1 METNKKG
8 KVYLVGAGPGDPGLI
23 TVKGREC
30 IERADV
36 VVYDY
41 LASPSLLNYAKNT
54 SEIIYVGKQGGD
66 HTLSQDGI
74 NALIVEKAKK
84 GLTVTRLKGGDP
96 FIFGR
101 GAEEAE
107 VLIENGISFEVVP
120 GVTSAIAAP
129 AYAGIPLTHRSF
141 TSTVAFVTGH
151 EDPEKAESGINWE
164 SLAKGIGTIVFLM
177 GVKNLPNIVTRLMN
191 HGMPADT
198 PVALVRWGTTPK
210 QTSVVGTLEDIVESV
225 KAAGLKSP
233 AIIIIGNVVK
243 LKDKMDWFEKKPL
256 FGKRII
262 VTRARE
268 QASDLVGMLSD
279 LGAECLEFPTI
290 KVEPPDDFRPLD
302 KAIENLSKYDWI
314 IFTSVNGVDFFFK
327 RLFTNGMDMR
337 SFHKIK
343 TAVIGP
349 ATSGRLFCYG
359 LKSDVVPESYR
370 AESVV
375 DAFRKENL
383 KGKKI
388 LLPRAEEAR
397 AILPEELSK
406 MGAAVDEITAYRTR
420 AVTDEAS
427 DLIKE
432 FQNKTID
439 LITFTSSSTV
449 KNFAALIPK
458 DMFEGLIK
466 DVTIAAIGPITADT
480 AKEMGLHVS
489 IISESFT
496 IPGLCDAILKHYVKK
511 SKALHSR
518 ENGSPELFEK
528 T

>member
-30 IERADV
+30 IAHADV
-36 VVYDY
+36 IIYDY
-41 LASPSLLNYAKNT
+41 LASPSLLKNAKKD

-66 HTLSQDGI
+66 HTLSQEEI
-74 NALIVEKAKK
+74 NALITEKAKK
-84 GLTVTRLKGGDP
+84 GLIVARLKGGDP

-129 AYAGIPLTHRSF
+129 AYAGIPLTHRMF

-164 SLAKGIGTIVFLM
+164 ALAKGIGTIVFLM
-177 GVKNLPNIVTRLMN
+177 GVKNLPNIVKQLMN
-191 HGMPADT
+191 NGLSPDT
-198 PVALVRWGTTPK
+198 PVALVRWGTTSK
-210 QTSVVGTLEDIVESV
+210 QRSVSGTIGNIVELV
-225 KAAGLKSP
+225 KIAGLKSP
-233 AIIIIGNVVK
+233 AIIIVGKVVK
-243 LKDKMDWFEKKPL
+243 LKEKMDWFEKRPL
-256 FGKRII
+256 FGKRIA

-268 QASDLVGMLSD
+268 QASDLVSMLSA

-290 KVEPPDDFRPLD
+290 KVEPPDDYSPLD
-302 KAIENLSKYDWI
+302 KAIENLSAYDWL
-314 IFTSVNGVDFFFK
+314 IFTSVNGVDFFFQ
-327 RLFTNGMDMR
+327 RLFANGRDMR

-349 ATSGRLFCYG
+349 ATSDRLLGYG
-359 LKSDVVPESYR
+359 LKSDIIPESYR
-370 AESVV
+370 AESVI

-397 AILPEELSK
+397 AILPEELLK
-406 MGAAVDEITAYRTR
+406 MGASVDEITAYRTK
-420 AVTDEAS
+420 AVTDESAG
-427 DLIKE
+427 LIKE
-432 FQNKTID
+432 
-439 LITFTSSSTV
+439 L
-449 KNFAALIPK
+449 
-458 DMFEGLIK
+458 
-466 DVTIAAIGPITADT
+466 
-480 AKEMGLHVS
+480 
-489 IISESFT
+489 
-496 IPGLCDAILKHYVKK
+496 
-511 SKALHSR
+511 
-518 ENGSPELFEK
+518 
-528 T
+528 

>member
-1 METNKKG
+1 MEINKKG

-30 IERADV
+30 IAHADV
-36 VVYDY
+36 IVYDY
-41 LASPSLLNYAKNT
+41 LASPSLLKNAKKD

-66 HTLSQDGI
+66 HTLSQEEI
-74 NALIVEKAKK
+74 NALITEKAKK
-84 GLTVTRLKGGDP
+84 GLIVARLKGGDP

-129 AYAGIPLTHRSF
+129 AYAGIPLTHRMF

-164 SLAKGIGTIVFLM
+164 ALAKGIGTIVFLM
-177 GVKNLPNIVTRLMN
+177 GVKNLPNIVKQLMN
-191 HGMPADT
+191 HGLSPDT
-198 PVALVRWGTTPK
+198 PVALVRWGTTSK
-210 QTSVVGTLEDIVESV
+210 QRSVSGTIGNIVELV
-225 KAAGLKSP
+225 KIAGLKSP
-233 AIIIIGNVVK
+233 AIIIVGNVVK
-243 LKDKMDWFEKKPL
+243 LKEKMDWFEKRPL
-256 FGKRII
+256 FGKRIA

-268 QASDLVGMLSD
+268 QASDLVGMLSA

-290 KVEPPDDFRPLD
+290 KVEPPEDYSPLD
-302 KAIENLSKYDWI
+302 KAIENISAYDWL
-314 IFTSVNGVDFFFK
+314 IFTSVNGVDFFFQ
-327 RLFTNGMDMR
+327 RLFANGRDMR

-349 ATSGRLFCYG
+349 ATSDRLLGYG
-359 LKSDVVPESYR
+359 LKSDIIPESYR

-397 AILPEELSK
+397 AILPEELLK
-406 MGAAVDEITAYRTR
+406 MGASVDEITAYRTR
-420 AVTDEAS
+420 AVTDESAG
-427 DLIKE
+427 LIKE
-432 FQNKTID
+432 LKDKSID

-449 KNFAALIPK
+449 KNFAALLPAGMLEELMMDIS
-458 DMFEGLIK
+458 
-466 DVTIAAIGPITADT
+466 VAAIGPVTADT
-480 AKEMGLHVS
+480 AKNMGFNVG
-489 IISESFT
+489 IIAVSFT
-496 IPGLCDAILKHYVKK
+496 IQGLCDAILQHYAK
-511 SKALHSR
+511 S
-518 ENGSPELFEK
+518 
-528 T
+528 